1 MELLQHAQFDSVT
14 FTSSGTNQAFSC
26 LVESVR
32 ELECLDVAGATT
44 LRDLFNSTSF
54 NSSFV
59 DSPEGAIRANVLNQ
73 NDLMVN
79 MMDPS
84 VLDLSSTTLYGMGS
98 TCDGKRVGDGVI
110 NGMDMY
116 VYGASLFRLGPYA
129 GNPTDMSQI
138 LTVQGREDTQSRCS
152 DDPYERV
159 EWQKRLSYSSC
170 FAVRD
175 ETAYQASLSGR
186 RLLQATHYEELGT
199 STDDMQPMR
208 DLDAHVFQWASGG
221 HLGDW
226 FLIQLPEI
234 NMAVDLFVRGAEP
247 APATQLSNVPA
258 PQFNTTHVPDQPNQ
272 FDLRFIRHREFAEQP
287 TDECAII
294 QASGDALAALQSG
307 WISLS
312 QRLPGEGTQRGSLCG
327 FDIVLWQPAWA
338 KQGRPCPMQLSAGST
353 AMDGR
358 LGAIQR
364 FDICSEPLGALYLV
378 SPPTTTPSSPLLS
391 PPPAA
396 PPAEKTFVFSES
408 HVSLT
413 VESEEGLYDRVSA
426 IRHVGMQSYQEL
438 LDDTAVFHYN
448 ITRVLEEPSDHPAI
462 SYYSSRRLQ
471 ESTLSCPNGT
481 KVRLQIAV
489 VYYGSLDV
497 GKLLTLVE
505 TLSTNRISIVC
516 EASIDFADDAI
527 SPPPTPPPFPPSPSE
542 DDDQSMLVGVV
553 ILLGVAVCCCCGAA
567 VVMRRK
573 KKKRDNHKP
582 RLVVV
587 SLFRRLR
594 LVFAKHEEPS
604 KQEEDSASLLGG
616 MGNIKSACQ
625 PLLHQKF

>member
-14 FTSSGTNQAFSC
+14 FTSSGPNQAFSC
-26 LVESVR
+26 LVDSIR

-44 LRDLFNSTSF
+44 LRDLLNSTSF

-129 GNPTDMSQI
+129 SNPTDMSQI

-186 RLLQATHYEELGT
+186 RLLQATHYDELGT
-199 STDDMQPMR
+199 S
-208 DLDAHVFQWASGG
+208 
-221 HLGDW
+221 
-226 FLIQLPEI
+226 
-234 NMAVDLFVRGAEP
+234 LFVRGAEP

-258 PQFNTTHVPDQPNQ
+258 PQYNTTHVPDQPNQ
-272 FDLRFIRHREFAEQP
+272 FDMRFIRHRELAEQS

-312 QRLPGEGTQRGSLCG
+312 QRLPGEGTQRGFLCG

-338 KQGRPCPMQLSAGST
+338 KQGRPCPVQLSAGST

-364 FDICSEPLGALYLV
+364 FDICSEPLGALYLM

-396 PPAEKTFVFSES
+396 PPAEKMFVFSES

-413 VESEEGLYDRVSA
+413 VESEEDLYDLVSA
-426 IRHVGMQSYQEL
+426 IRNVGMQSYQEL
-438 LDDTAVFHYN
+438 LDDTTVFRYN
-448 ITRVLEEPSDHPAI
+448 ITRVLEEPSEHPAI

-471 ESTLSCPNGT
+471 ESALSCPNGT
-481 KVRLQIAV
+481 KIRLQ
-489 VYYGSLDV
+489 
-497 GKLLTLVE
+497 
-505 TLSTNRISIVC
+505 ISIVC
-516 EASIDFADDAI
+516 EASIDVADDPI
-527 SPPPTPPPFPPSPSE
+527 SPPPTPPPFPPITSE

-567 VVMRRK
+567 VVMRREK
-573 KKKRDNHKP
+573 EKQEKYKP

-587 SLFRRLR
+587 SFFRR
-594 LVFAKHEEPS
+594 LVFAKDEEPKKS
-604 KQEEDSASLLGG
+604 EESASLLGG
-616 MGNIKSACQ
+616 TGNVKSACQ
-625 PLLHQKF
+625 PLLRQQF